1 MAPERKRDLSVLRRL
16 VPFVRAHFGVVAV
29 SLLLLP
35 LLAGVQLAQPY
46 LIRIAIDDHLLPASE
61 GTPGAM
67 TGFAG
72 IIAVFVILLVVEL
85 GVRFAQIYLMQLA
98 GQRIMHDLRRTIFT
112 HVQSLSMSFFDRNP
126 VGQTMTRVTSD
137 VETLNDLVSQGIV
150 SMARDLT
157 TVVGIVAVMAWVDWR
172 LTLAS
177 FVVVPPLLGILAFL
191 RTRLRAVY
199 DRVRTLVARQNAFLQ
214 ETISGV
220 EVVQAFVQERRNED
234 DFAELRGD
242 ILGVELR
249 SVHLSSWL
257 SASVQAAT
265 TVSTALVLAYGG
277 FGIIGGT
284 VTVGILVQFMEYL
297 RRFYQPLEDLSDK
310 YDTLQRAAAASTKIF
325 GLLDV
330 EPEVDNDDGARAMPA
345 VERQFRFDGVTF
357 AYPSSAEAARAAAA
371 DDAGGTI
378 GTSEPVLVDFS
389 LTVRKGEKI
398 AIVGATGS
406 GKSTVVK
413 LLLRHY
419 DVQQGSI
426 SVDGIDIRELEQRS
440 LRRAFGAV
448 PQDVFLF
455 TQSIADNIG
464 LGVVDRERI
473 VEAARVVE
481 AERFIAELPDGYDT
495 ELGER
500 GANLSFGERQLLAF
514 ARALAIDPQ
523 VLVLDEATSS
533 VDSETEAQIQRALG
547 KLIEDRTAIIIA
559 HRLSTVR
566 DVDRIVV
573 LHHGVIREMGTHRE
587 LLALDGIYACLYR
600 LQHQQPVGADEAT
613 V

>member
-1 MAPERKRDLSVLRRL
+1 MAERRDLSVLRRL
-16 VPFVRAHFGVVAV
+16 VPFVRQHSGLVGASIV
-29 SLLLLP
+29 LLP
-35 LLAGVQLAQPY
+35 VLASVQLLQPY
-46 LIRIAIDDHLLPASE
+46 LIRVAIDDYLTPASQ
-61 GTPGAM
+61 GSPGALS
-67 TGFAG
+67 GFSRLIG
-72 IIAVFVILLVVEL
+72 VFIVLLVAEL
-85 GVRFAQIYLMQLA
+85 VVRFAQIYLMQLA
-98 GQRIMHDLRRTIFT
+98 GQRIMHDLRRAIFR
-112 HVQSLSMSFFDRNP
+112 HLQSLSMSFFDRNP

-150 SMARDLT
+150 SMARDVT
-157 TVVGIVAVMAWVDWR
+157 TVIGIVVVMAWVDWR

-177 FVVVPPLLGILAFL
+177 FVVIPPLLGILAFL
-191 RTRLRAVY
+191 RTRLRSTY

-220 EVVQAFVQERRNED
+220 EVLQAFVQESRNQEE
-234 DFAELRGD
+234 FGIVRGN

-249 SVHLSSWL
+249 SVRLSSWL

-265 TVSTALVLAYGG
+265 TVSTALVLLYGG

-330 EPEVDNDDGARAMPA
+330 EPEVHDLEQPRLMAGL
-345 VERQFRFDGVTF
+345 ERGFRFNAVTF
-357 AYPSSAEAARAAAA
+357 AYPSIAEAAAAAA
-371 DDAGGTI
+371 RDDAATAI
-378 GTSEPVLVDFS
+378 GTAAPVLVDFD

-406 GKSTVVK
+406 GKSTVIK

-419 DVQQGSI
+419 DVQQGAI
-426 SVDGIDIRELEQRS
+426 TVDDHDIRELQQRS
-440 LRRAFGAV
+440 LRRLFGTV

-455 TQSIADNIG
+455 TDSIAANIG
-464 LGVVDRERI
+464 LGVIDRER
-473 VEAARVVE
+473 VEEAARVVG
-481 AERFIAELPDGYDT
+481 AHRFIAELPDGYDT
-495 ELGER
+495 KLGER

-514 ARALAIDPQ
+514 ARALAVDPQ
-523 VLVLDEATSS
+523 ILVLDEATSS
-533 VDSETEAQIQRALG
+533 VDSETEAQIQGALDR
-547 KLIEDRTAIIIA
+547 LVADRTAIIIA
-559 HRLSTVR
+559 HRLSTIR
-566 DVDRIVV
+566 NVDRIVV
-573 LHHGVIREMGTHRE
+573 LHHGLIRETGSHRE
-587 LLALDGIYACLYR
+587 LLELNGIYARLYR
-600 LQHQQPVGADEAT
+600 LQYRQRVGADEL